1 MDTKGYNNQKIL
13 VFAGTSEGRRL
24 AEAFAE
30 RKWQRLAD
38 FCVATEY
45 GTEMLRDLNDLSII
59 EGRQTAEKMRK
70 MLHGGVYG
78 MVIDATHP
86 YATVVTGNIRSACTA
101 ENVPYLRLLR
111 STDSLPQGVITV
123 SSAKEAAVLVHQR
136 EDKVLL
142 TTGAKEL
149 FQYSGVRDIADRI
162 IARVLPSVASI
173 EACLGAGI
181 ASKHIVAMQG
191 PFTKEMNLATMKQ
204 YGCTCL
210 VTKHTGKPGG
220 FDDKLAVLEAGYT
233 VIVIEKPAE
242 ETGVSFET
250 VMRKAERFYE
260 Q

>member
-13 VFAGTSEGRRL
+13 VFAGTSEGHQL
-24 AEAFAE
+24 AEAFAS
-30 RKWQRLAD
+30 RNWQRRAD
-38 FCVATEY
+38 FCVATDY
-45 GTEMLRDLNDLSII
+45 GTEMLRGLKDLSII
-59 EGRQTAEKMRK
+59 EGRQTAEDMRK
-70 MLHGGVYG
+70 MLHGGLYG

-86 YATVVTGNIRSACTA
+86 YATAATENICASCQA

-111 STDSLPQGVITV
+111 STGSLPKDVISV
-123 SSAKEAAVLVHQR
+123 SSASAAAALLNQR

-149 FQYSGVRDIADRI
+149 LQYSGVRDIADRI
-162 IARVLPSVASI
+162 VARVLPSAASI
-173 EACLGAGI
+173 AACLAAGI

-191 PFTKEMNLATMKQ
+191 PFTAEMNLATMEQ

-233 VIVIEKPAE
+233 VIVIEKPSAE
-242 ETGVSFET
+242 VGESFET
-250 VMRKAERFYE
+250 VMRKVEHFYE
-260 Q
+260 S

>member
-30 RKWQRLAD
+30 RKWQHLAD

-45 GTEMLRDLNDLSII
+45 GTEML
-59 EGRQTAEKMRK
+59 
-70 MLHGGVYG
+70 
-78 MVIDATHP
+78 P
-86 YATVVTGNIRSACTA
+86 
-101 ENVPYLRLLR
+101 
-111 STDSLPQGVITV
+111 DSLPQGVITV
-123 SSAKEAAVLVHQR
+123 SSAKEAAALVHQR

-162 IARVLPSVASI
+162 VARVLPSVASI